1 MLVIKMLFG
10 MSLSITMNF
19 HLHCATR
26 KPFFEQL
33 AKAVPEHIPPLTGRF
48 CESVST
54 LDCPQATYEIMQP
67 LPLTT
72 SVAVMDI
79 GTPWLVS
86 SAVVREDRDNLVRFW
101 LACPDDVLE
110 PLWNGSLG
118 QATREMVAQLV
129 PTTFFSDQQINVRN
143 QLGQFLQGGFQQP
156 GAIRAVIATFLLSPP
171 GQFRIV
177 NPQKHLPAWLVPSYL
192 SL

>member
-1 MLVIKMLFG
+1 
-10 MSLSITMNF
+10 
-19 HLHCATR
+19 
-26 KPFFEQL
+26 
-33 AKAVPEHIPPLTGRF
+33 
-48 CESVST
+48 
-54 LDCPQATYEIMQP
+54 MQP

-129 PTTFFSDQQINVRN
+129 PTTFSDQQINVRN
-143 QLGQFLQGGFQQP
+143 QLGQFFKRFST
-156 GAIRAVIATFLLSPP
+156 AWRYKAVIATFSFSLVNFGLSILKNICLHGWFPP
-171 GQFRIV
+171 T
-177 NPQKHLPAWLVPSYL
+177 YL
-192 SL
+192 CTRLAKP